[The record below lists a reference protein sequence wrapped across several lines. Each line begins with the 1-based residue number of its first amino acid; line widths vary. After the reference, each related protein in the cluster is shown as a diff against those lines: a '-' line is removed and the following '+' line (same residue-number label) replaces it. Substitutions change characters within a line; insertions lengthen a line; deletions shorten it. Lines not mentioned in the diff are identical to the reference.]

1 MENKILELLNNKLY
15 PDFEKFKLL
24 KSTLEL
30 DLFFIHQK
38 TKNTNH
44 LSGLVKVACEFFMEA
59 EGDASLVAVETGIP
73 GLYIELTPEEGLEY
87 IHKKQD
93 LLQSNLSRCVK
104 ILEEIEGHIST
115 ITRSMPSELDIQEK
129 FT

>member
-1 MENKILELLNNKLY
+1 
-15 PDFEKFKLL
+15 
-24 KSTLEL
+24 
-30 DLFFIHQK
+30 
-38 TKNTNH
+38 
-44 LSGLVKVACEFFMEA
+44 MEA
-59 EGDASLVAVETGIP
+59 EGDASIVAVETGIP